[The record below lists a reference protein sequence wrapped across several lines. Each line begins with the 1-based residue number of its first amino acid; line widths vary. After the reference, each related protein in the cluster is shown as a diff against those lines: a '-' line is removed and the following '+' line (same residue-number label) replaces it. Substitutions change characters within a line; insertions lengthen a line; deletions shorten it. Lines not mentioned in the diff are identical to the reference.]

1 MTQLLSVKNCLYLN
15 KRARHSA
22 ILDALTIPKIEGLI
36 QNQRIGLLQ
45 RVFNVDTLYTSF
57 CKAMI
62 TEYLSTGLVPENTLV
77 GNIINM
83 GISPVSA
90 IFTGVSKPVSDVLN
104 NNEGYV
110 DSVRTVLNGE
120 YGQLKPGSTAHKLL
134 MGLTKSFETNL
145 PL

>member
-1 MTQLLSVKNCLYLN
+1 
-15 KRARHSA
+15 
-22 ILDALTIPKIEGLI
+22 
-36 QNQRIGLLQ
+36 
-45 RVFNVDTLYTSF
+45 
-57 CKAMI
+57 
-62 TEYLSTGLVPENTLV
+62 
-77 GNIINM
+77 M

-104 NNEGYV
+104 NNEGYHGYV

-120 YGQLKPGSTAHKLL
+120 YGQLKPGSMAHKLM